1 MGKMKELFM
10 KINYPF
16 GDYDLE
22 REYLI
27 DDSIAESHNHE
38 EYLKVQQ
45 FNNENPITAK
55 IEVSH
60 GEQSR
65 IEVNQKISEPSQ
77 QTEVIGHGLQ

>member
-27 DDSIAESHNHE
+27 DDSIAESHNYE
-38 EYLKVQQ
+38 EHLKLQQ

-60 GEQSR
+60 GEQTR
-65 IEVNQKISEPSQ
+65 IEVNQKVIESDKLSEIS
-77 QTEVIGHGLQ
+77 